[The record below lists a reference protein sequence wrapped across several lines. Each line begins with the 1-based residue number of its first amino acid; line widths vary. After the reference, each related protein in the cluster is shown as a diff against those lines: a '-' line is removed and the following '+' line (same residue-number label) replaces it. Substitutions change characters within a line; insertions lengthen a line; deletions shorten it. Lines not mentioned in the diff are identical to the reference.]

1 MEQAHYPK
9 TTSSCIHSLLSD
21 RAEHVSLTIL
31 HCTSVPYWLKSSWLR
46 LSLCLAPPVLACALQ
61 TDKRHEEVAAFAVI
75 GLRLYAVWNLCCAWN
90 SPLRSGG
97 VSAALEDYLQP
108 CPGAQE
114 GSGNIHWTWYG
125 VFYLFARL
133 YLLACVICRPAEER
147 DEAVAAVA
155 KKMPKRVKRKR
166 PVHTEDGLEV
176 GNLAPDWPRFIDLDF
191 EKITPLQIRNIYI

>member
-108 CPGAQE
+108 CPGGQA
-114 GSGNIHWTWYG
+114 H
-125 VFYLFARL
+125 YLCHMHSPFACPC
-133 YLLACVICRPAEER
+133 LLTSLICRPVQKLMCSHVTWCNMHFPFACPCLLTCNLQ
-147 DEAVAAVA
+147 ACPQGV
-155 KKMPKRVKRKR
+155 RVSTLF
-166 PVHTEDGLEV
+166 HHAHAFMC
-176 GNLAPDWPRFIDLDF
+176 APA
-191 EKITPLQIRNIYI
+191 